1 MTEGTHRIFVAVALD
16 PALRAAV
23 LALERRLEDAGARL
37 RWVEVENLHFT
48 LRFLGQLSE
57 PQLDRVRRTVRDAS
71 AGSAAFR
78 IRLAGIGAFPNPRH
92 PQVVWAGIREGA
104 EAMEDLARRLDDAL
118 ARARFPREPRGF
130 TPHLTLARVKDSR
143 LWGDLS
149 RVLPVFEAEEVGAQD
164 VRSLLVME
172 SLLRPQ
178 GPIYTPV
185 EEVQLSTYEK

>member
-78 IRLAGIGAFPNPRH
+78 IRLAGIGAFPNPRR

-118 ARARFPREPRGF
+118 ARERFPREPRGF
-130 TPHLTLARVKDSR
+130 TPHLTLARVKDAR